1 MDQQTPT
8 TGSKYRY
15 IRDIADG
22 GMGTVQLAAREEGTF
37 RRVYAIKRLKKEH
50 QDDPR
55 IRAMFLEEARLA
67 GMLHHPNVVSVVDL
81 GEDESGP
88 YLVMDYVQGVALSE
102 LINDA
107 RRRGELIPAQICM
120 RIIKQVAEG
129 LDAAHELVGRDGQK
143 LELVHRDVS
152 PQNVLLGYD
161 GVARLS
167 DFGIAKALG
176 RTDKTNTGILKG
188 KFGYFSPEQL
198 RFHDPTRR
206 SDIFSLG
213 VVLFELLSANR
224 LYGGDNAQRSARR
237 ILEEPAP
244 DIDDVRSD
252 VHPTVVKLMIEM
264 LAKDPERRP
273 TTAQEVALHL
283 DAALLEVASKEGP
296 MSIARYLDGRFSDE
310 RERQALELEAI
321 TGRMSLVPISS
332 HPRRSHRRALV
343 IATVGLIVASLAG
356 VWTMM
361 NGTDANPKEPTTL
374 AEAPAVA
381 GTPTSPTPVVVTTQE
396 VPRATEQKT
405 DASED
410 EKILAD
416 AKTVRQPARARKATR
431 KPKAR
436 STPKPAPTKRPA
448 KRTGVS
454 AEDAMMGWNE

>member
-1 MDQQTPT
+1 
-8 TGSKYRY
+8 
-15 IRDIADG
+15 
-22 GMGTVQLAAREEGTF
+22 MGTVQLAAREEGTF

-81 GEDESGP
+81 GEDEVGP

-102 LINDA
+102 LINDT

-129 LDAAHELVGRDGQK
+129 LDAAHELVGRDGRK

-176 RTDKTNTGILKG
+176 RADKTNTGILKG

-213 VVLFELLSANR
+213 VVLFELLSASR
-224 LYGGDNAQRSARR
+224 LYGGDNAQQSARR

-273 TTAQEVALHL
+273 ATAQEVALHL
-283 DAALLEVASKEGP
+283 DAALLEVASNEGP
-296 MSIARYLDGRFSDE
+296 MSIAQYLDGRFSEE

-321 TGRMSLVPISS
+321 TGRMSLVPMSGR
-332 HPRRSHRRALV
+332 PKPLRRRAL
-343 IATVGLIVASLAG
+343 ILAAVGLIAISMVGA
-356 VWTMM
+356 WTMF
-361 NGTDANPKEPTTL
+361 DDQSATTPESAAVQV
-374 AEAPAVA
+374 AEAPPAAESVA
-381 GTPTSPTPVVVTTQE
+381 PSKPVADLAQVTPSTTEALPTEASEAEPVVDDPEPVR
-396 VPRATEQKT
+396 PR
-405 DASED
+405 SNR
-410 EKILAD
+410 
-416 AKTVRQPARARKATR
+416 AKR
-431 KPKAR
+431 KPKER
-436 STPKPAPTKRPA
+436 LRTKSAPVKSAPRRKGA
-448 KRTGVS
+448 S